1 MTLLALAG
9 LLLAAQTQPDF
20 KVDPDLIRIARIRVH
35 MSENLTRLP
44 NYTCTQTI
52 ERSRRHAR
60 SRRFEL
66 QDTLRLEVALVEGKE
81 LFSWPGSGKF
91 EDKELREL
99 IGGGG
104 TFGNGDFAIHA
115 RSVFLSSVPTYQYEG
130 ELEEKGRRVFR
141 YSYNVPQMLS
151 GYRVRVAEHDA
162 IVGYHGHFLVDTG
175 TLDLVALEV
184 ITDDI
189 PPHLMLDS
197 TSSLM
202 NYARIP
208 IGGSTFLLPQSSV
221 LTVRDLQGGESRNH
235 IQFSACRQYAT
246 ESFLSFA
253 DPTPEA
259 APAAAPPPPRMLEVP
274 EGLTLDL
281 RLQTPISLE
290 SSAIGD
296 EVTAMLGSN
305 AKHRG
310 QIILPKGAIV
320 RGRLMRMTKFFN
332 RTEIFNISLQFTR
345 FEYPGAFGDLYATL
359 EDAGPSIMPNAR
371 ATVLVPSAD
380 YPGQGTISLRGNRL
394 ELGKGFRM
402 LWRTQSKS
410 SGNRQ

>member
-1 MTLLALAG
+1 MTLPALVG
-9 LLLAAQTQPDF
+9 LLLAAQTQPDNP
-20 KVDPDLIRIARIRVH
+20 VDPDLLRIARIRVH

-52 ERSRRHAR
+52 ERSRRQAR

-91 EDKELREL
+91 EDKELRDL

-115 RSVFLSSVPTYQYEG
+115 RSVFLSTVPTYHYEG
-130 ELEEKGRRVFR
+130 VVEEKGRRLFR
-141 YSYNVPQMLS
+141 YSYRVPQMLS
-151 GYRVRVAEHDA
+151 GYRVRVAENEA
-162 IVGYHGHFLVDTG
+162 IVGYHGYFLVDAA

-202 NYARIP
+202 HYARVP

-235 IQFSACRQYAT
+235 IQFSSCRQYAT

-259 APAAAPPPPRMLEVP
+259 APAPAPPPPRMVELP

-281 RLQTPISLE
+281 RLQTPIRLDA
-290 SSAIGD
+290 SATGD
-296 EVTAMLGSN
+296 ELTAVLGSN
-305 AKHRG
+305 VKHRG
-310 QIILPKGAIV
+310 QIILPKGTLI
-320 RGRLMRMTKFFN
+320 RGRLLRMNKYFN
-332 RTEIFNISLQFTR
+332 RTEIFNVSLQFTR
-345 FEYPGAFGDLYATL
+345 FEYPGAFGDLNAVL
-359 EDAGPSIMPNAR
+359 EDAGPSISPNAR
-371 ATVLVPSAD
+371 AMVLAPPAD
-380 YPGQGTISLRGNRL
+380 YPGQSTISLRGNRL